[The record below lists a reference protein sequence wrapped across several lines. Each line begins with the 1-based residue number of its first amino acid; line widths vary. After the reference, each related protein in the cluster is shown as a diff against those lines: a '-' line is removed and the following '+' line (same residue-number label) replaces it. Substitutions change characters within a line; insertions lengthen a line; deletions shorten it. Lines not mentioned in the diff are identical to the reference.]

1 MSNQEPNGW
10 CAWHPEK
17 GFADP
22 NDREEN
28 LREVMDY
35 LEPHEHGLTSTA
47 LREGWEIKPVMLI
60 DPQELSRLRLIEQ
73 GFNKIHRHML
83 EQADDEALW
92 LDAESVVEH
101 YILQELRKLHQ
112 TIEQASDAITE
123 AKPEPKMHTDAFG
136 QPLIR
141 RPNDQD
147 EG

>member
-1 MSNQEPNGW
+1 MSNQEPDGW
-10 CAWHPEK
+10 YFDAKNVRHFHSQFEVARIGSLCA
-17 GFADP
+17 G
-22 NDREEN
+22 
-28 LREVMDY
+28 
-35 LEPHEHGLTSTA
+35 TT
-47 LREGWEIKPVMLI
+47 PVPFNSI
-60 DPQELSRLRLIEQ
+60 DPQELTRLRLIEQ

-136 QPLIR
+136 QPLIGR
-141 RPNDQD
+141 AKA
-147 EG
+147 